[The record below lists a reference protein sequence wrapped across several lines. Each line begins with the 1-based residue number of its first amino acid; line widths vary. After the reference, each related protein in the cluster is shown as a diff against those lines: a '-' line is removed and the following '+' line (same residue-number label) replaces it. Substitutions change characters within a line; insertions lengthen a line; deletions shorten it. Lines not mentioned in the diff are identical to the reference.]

1 MTSADLLRRMRE
13 RNFGINS
20 FDAAAQSNSDATSAD
35 ASSAAVMTSSQ
46 QQAAAAVVTSPSD
59 AADLELMTDVRNF
72 VAFGARVDGRAET
85 HELMGEFRERLPP
98 EESAKFKA
106 MLKQLCTLHKHD
118 GIGVW
123 HLKPEFR

>member
-13 RNFGINS
+13 RNFGNNTL
-20 FDAAAQSNSDATSAD
+20 DAAPQNHGDAASAD
-35 ASSAAVMTSSQ
+35 LNSAAVTTSQ